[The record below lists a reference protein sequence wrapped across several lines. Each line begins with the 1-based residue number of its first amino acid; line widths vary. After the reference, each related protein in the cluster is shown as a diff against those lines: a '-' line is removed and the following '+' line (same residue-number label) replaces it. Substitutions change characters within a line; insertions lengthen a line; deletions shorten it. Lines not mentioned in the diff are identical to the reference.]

1 MRSIDFSVHEL
12 YIADAVS
19 LDSSRLL
26 CLAGDT
32 EEGYADRVIGRFNV
46 IPESFYINTE
56 FIVFNFETGTIEK

>member
-1 MRSIDFSVHEL
+1 MSIDFSVHEL

-26 CLAGDT
+26 CLTGDT

-46 IPESFYINTE
+46 IPESFYITPDL
-56 FIVFNFETGTIEK
+56 